1 MKPAYFQKKTAE
13 KHGHLTEKE
22 AKIDFRVPVRAHTRR
37 LACVWCGLN
46 PI

>member
-13 KHGHLTEKE
+13 KHGNLTEKE
-22 AKIDFRVPVRAHTRR
+22 AKIDFRVPIRAFR
-37 LACVWCGLN
+37 GLN